1 MNALAAAALA
11 AGELICEFSDGY
23 RKSLLAEIA
32 GDAPRTELVLLFE
45 ALSREEAQVVSTV
58 RPGRRTVQVRAT
70 QDLLHLIER
79 DGASVRVT
87 TLTGCTRTRWRGGEQ
102 VCTRFDARHAWH
114 FDTAAHLEPDASFRR
129 QPSGA
134 ALGSCEPWRVDPS

>member
-11 AGELICEFSDGY
+11 AGELICEFNDGY

-32 GDAPRTELVLLFE
+32 GDPPRTELVLVFE
-45 ALSREEAQVVSTV
+45 ALTPDEAQVLSTAK
-58 RPGRRTVQVRAT
+58 PGRRTVQVRAT
-70 QDLLHLIER
+70 GQLLHLIER
-79 DGASVRVT
+79 EGPSVRVT

-102 VCTRFDARHAWH
+102 VCTRFDARYAWH
-114 FDTAAHLEPDASFRR
+114 FDTAAFYEPDASFKR

-134 ALGSCEPWRVDPS
+134 ATGTCEPWRIDP

>member
-32 GDAPRTELVLLFE
+32 GDAPRAELVLVYE
-45 ALSREEAQVVSTV
+45 ILSAASAQVLASDQAGRKPVLV
-58 RPGRRTVQVRAT
+58 RNGTENIHFIQP
-70 QDLLHLIER
+70 

-87 TLTGCTRTRWRGGEQ
+87 TLTSCTRAKIRGGQEI
-102 VCTRFDARHAWH
+102 CTRFAARYAWH
-114 FDTAAHLEPDASFRR
+114 FDTAARLDPDASLTR

-134 ALGSCEPWRVDPS
+134 ATGACEPWRVD

>member
-1 MNALAAAALA
+1 VNPLAAAALA

-32 GDAPRTELVLLFE
+32 GDRARTELVLLFE
-45 ALSREEAQVVSTV
+45 ALSREGAQVLSTV
-58 RPGRRTVQVRAT
+58 RPGRRTVDVRAT
-70 QDLLHLIER
+70 EKLLHLIER
-79 DGASVRVT
+79 EGPSVRVT
-87 TLTGCTRTRWRGGEQ
+87 TLTRCTRTRWREGEQ

-114 FDTAAHLEPDASFRR
+114 FDTTAHLEPDASFRR

-134 ALGSCEPWRVDPS
+134 ALGSCEPWRVEP